1 MKALAAAWRPLIG
14 ETALR
19 KGAYRLGGLGVAY
32 VSESGTADGWAAN
45 DAGMRAREA
54 GEFAPAPSASLP
66 PERLDHIPLAIRRA
80 LGSCS
85 EIDCLRHRLASA
97 TIAAAES
104 RACALGIGADE
115 VLITFGRCTAEE
127 YGRALAASLALRF
140 EPLGLAPRELC
151 ALTDEML
158 PFAANAGLL
167 PIRRGNKQIW
177 AVAPRGLQARRL
189 ISQVNAH
196 PELRRQLCITSPE
209 QIQGFVKRHAAAAL
223 AGEASDGLRHKRPLW
238 SAGSSWRPAKVLC
251 GCLAAGCAAL
261 AALAPAAALAVAQLF
276 VTAMFLAWTLLRTV
290 GGMRCPQAAPAAKM
304 PDEELP
310 TYSIIVPL
318 HREAAVL
325 PRLIR
330 SLQELDYP
338 AEKLQILIVLE
349 WDDVATRRAAAALRL
364 GPPFEIVLAPP
375 GDPRTKPK
383 ALNAA
388 LLLARGEFTVIFDA
402 EDRPEP
408 DQLRHALQAF
418 ASDDETLVCVQARL
432 TIDNTGDGWLARLFT
447 AEYAGQFDVLLP
459 GLAAFRLPIPLGGSS
474 NHFKT
479 TILRKAG
486 AWDPYNVTED
496 ADLGTRLA
504 RLGYRTAVIASSTYE
519 EAPAALRPW
528 LRQRT
533 RWFKGWMLTWCVHMR
548 QPGRLLDELGA
559 AGFASFQLLLIGTV
573 FAGLVQPFALF
584 AAAWTIAHADA
595 VAGDAAPL
603 TGVIGWIHVG
613 TWIGGYVASVVL
625 ALVGLRRRRLLH
637 IASVLLWMPAHWAL
651 LSVAAWRALWQLMFD
666 PYRWDK
672 TEHGLARTSRLA
684 AGQM

>member
-1 MKALAAAWRPLIG
+1 MAYVG
-14 ETALR
+14 ET
-19 KGAYRLGGLGVAY
+19 GP
-32 VSESGTADGWAAN
+32 TNGWAA
-45 DAGMRAREA
+45 DYADVPAGRARGAA
-54 GEFAPAPSASLP
+54 GFVRASAALLP
-66 PERLDHIPLAIRRA
+66 PAGLDHIPLAVWRA

-85 EIDCLRHRLASA
+85 EIDCLRHRLAPA

-104 RACALGIGADE
+104 RARALGVGADE

-127 YGRALAASLALRF
+127 YARALAASLMLRF
-140 EPLGLAPRELC
+140 EPLGSAPRELC
-151 ALTDEML
+151 TLTDDML
-158 PFAANAGLL
+158 SLAANAGLL
-167 PIRRGNKQIW
+167 PVRRGSRQIW
-177 AVAPRGLQARRL
+177 AMAPRGLQARRL
-189 ISQVNAH
+189 IAQVNAH
-196 PELRRQLCITSPE
+196 PELRRQICITSPG

-223 AGEASDGLRHKRPLW
+223 AGEASDGLRRKRPLW
-238 SAGSSWRPAKVLC
+238 SAASSWRPAKVLC
-251 GCLAAGCAAL
+251 GCLAAACTVV
-261 AALAPAAALAVAQLF
+261 AALAPALALALLQLF
-276 VTAMFLAWTLLRTV
+276 VTAMFLAWTALRV
-290 GGMRCPQAAPAAKM
+290 AGGMRRPLIVSAARIA
-304 PDEELP
+304 DEELP
-310 TYSIIVPL
+310 TYTIIVPL

-325 PRLIR
+325 PRLVR
-330 SLQELDYP
+330 SLQELHYP

-388 LLLARGEFTVIFDA
+388 LLLARGEFIVIFDA

-408 DQLRHALQAF
+408 DQLRRALQAF
-418 ASDDETLVCVQARL
+418 AGDDETLVCVQARL
-432 TIDNTGDGWLARLFT
+432 TIDNTADGWLARLFT

-479 TILRKAG
+479 AILRQAG

-519 EAPAALRPW
+519 EAPSALRPW

-573 FAGLVQPFALF
+573 FAGLVQPFALL
-584 AAAWTIAHADA
+584 AAAWTIANAA
-595 VAGDAAPL
+595 VLPGDATPL
-603 TGVIGWIHVG
+603 AAIIGWFHLG
-613 TWIGGYVASVVL
+613 TWIAGYAASIVL
-625 ALVGLRRRRLLH
+625 AFVGLRRRRLLR
-637 IASVLLWMPAHWAL
+637 IASALLWMPAHWAL
-651 LSVAAWRALWQLMFD
+651 LSVAAWRALWQLIVD

-684 AGQM
+684 AADQM